1 MGSDLVSTSHSTS
14 IVNRN
19 KSPLITRGLLFFLFL
34 SNPSILILSP
44 GKIQVGN
51 SKVFAKLGNGTV
63 RDLTLDT
70 DTNTVYTHPYDI
82 QCNAINEIN
91 SLKSSVSNGKS
102 AIASAITGKGVS
114 TAADATFQTM
124 ANNINQIYVPDS
136 RLVLTNDTLTMGAAS
151 SYDFS
156 WSLVSCTG
164 ADGVIGYQGPNKQY
178 FYEGRADTAISGIG
192 TWCCGLGGGNGLT
205 YAHTIIDI
213 YATIVYS
220 PPFSGIM
227 NFSLKVSKNYVS
239 ASIISAYVNGDSY
252 YVILRVLPVS
262 NTYVTWSF
270 SQIDLTVSVR
280 YTNNITVFTTEHS
293 IGVIP
298 GVP

>member
-1 MGSDLVSTSHSTS
+1 M
-14 IVNRN
+14 
-19 KSPLITRGLLFFLFL
+19 
-34 SNPSILILSP
+34 ILSP

-51 SKVFAKLGNGTV
+51 SKVFAKLGNGAV
-63 RDLTLDT
+63 RDLTL

-82 QCNAINEIN
+82 QCNAVNEIN

-136 RLVLTNDTLTMGAAS
+136 RLVLTNDTLTMDSVNRS
-151 SYDFS
+151 SFS

-164 ADGVIGYQGPNKQY
+164 ADGVIGYRGPNKFYFGTGYGTNSMSNMGQY
-178 FYEGRADTAISGIG
+178 TCWIG
-192 TWCCGLGGGNGLT
+192 TSKGLA
-205 YAHTIIDI
+205 YADITFTIN
-213 YATIVYS
+213 ATIAHS

-227 NFSLKVSKNYVS
+227 NFSLEIDQYKTYVT
-239 ASIISAYVNGDSY
+239 ASIISTYVNGDSY
-252 YVILRVLPVS
+252 YVILRVLPAS
-262 NTYVTWSF
+262 NTTMDWSF

-280 YTNNITVFTTEHS
+280 YTGNITVFTTNHP
-293 IGVIP
+293 IGFIP